1 MKRAQRACVITQI
14 LTENPNRDFPLGY
27 FAERFG
33 CAKSSISEDLQ
44 IVRASFEEAGLGY
57 IETTSGAKGGVRY
70 VPYIS
75 KELSVPA
82 ITKFGEA
89 LAAPER
95 VLGSGFV
102 YTTDLMSDPEFV
114 SMAARL
120 FAKRF
125 AATEADIVVT
135 VETKGIGVA
144 MEAARLLNMPL
155 IVIRREA
162 KVSEGSTI
170 SINYF
175 SGSADRI
182 QKMSLSKRAVKPGS
196 RAIIIDDFMRGGG
209 SVKGMQDMLAE
220 FEARCVGVGVVI
232 AAGSNA
238 QKKIGG
244 YFPIFLYDDNDAEC
258 RVRPNPEILGE

>member
-1 MKRAQRACVITQI
+1 MITQI

-44 IVRASFEEAGLGY
+44 IVRSSVEDAGFGY
-57 IETTSGAKGGVRY
+57 IETTAGVKGGVRY

-75 KELSVPA
+75 SKKSVP
-82 ITKFGEA
+82 ILSKFVEA
-89 LAAPER
+89 LSSPDR
-95 VLGSGFV
+95 MLGSGFV
-102 YTTDLMSDPEFV
+102 YTTDLMSEPEFV
-114 SMAARL
+114 SLSARL
-120 FAKRF
+120 FARRF
-125 AATEADIVVT
+125 AAIEADMVVT

-144 MEAARLLNMPL
+144 METARLLNMPL
-155 IVIRREA
+155 VVIRREA

-182 QKMSLSKRAVKPGS
+182 QKMSISKRAIKTGA

-220 FEARCVGVGVVI
+220 FDARAVGVGVVI
-232 AAGSNA
+232 AAGKREK
-238 QKKIGG
+238 KKISG
-244 YFPIFLYDDNDAEC
+244 YFPIFIYDDSEGTCKVEA
-258 RVRPNPEILGE
+258 NPEIAGE